1 MQITS
6 ENKYLLSCTLDLG
19 DGAQLL
25 LEKIKITKL
34 EMGAGYLMTLNALS
48 ALKSI
53 TKFSKKIDE
62 LVDYRHII
70 DESGEILNTLTES
83 NVNIL
88 DICDRLTL
96 EIKKNKRYF
105 LVSALF
111 IMHLSN
117 KLVTITK
124 VKILSHDMS
133 VATEKR
139 EDYYFFLR
147 SFTGKDIVYFG
158 AEDADKNKDKRSAL
172 SKIRTTVRFVGYYMA
187 WVYRFRNKIHAK

>member
-1 MQITS
+1 MQIVS
-6 ENKYLLSCTLDLG
+6 ENKYLLSYTPDLG
-19 DGAQLL
+19 DGARLL

-53 TKFSKKIDE
+53 TKFSKKVDE

-88 DICDRLTL
+88 DICDRLAL
-96 EIKKNKRYF
+96 EIEKNNRYF
-105 LVSALF
+105 FVSALF

-124 VKILSHDMS
+124 AKILSHDMS
-133 VATEKR
+133 VATEK
-139 EDYYFFLR
+139 
-147 SFTGKDIVYFG
+147 K
-158 AEDADKNKDKRSAL
+158 
-172 SKIRTTVRFVGYYMA
+172 KIIIFS
-187 WVYRFRNKIHAK
+187 